1 MKFKFLLLFFLIFT
15 NQSWIKADD
24 IKDFQIEGMS
34 LYDSAL
40 NYFSKSKI
48 KNSEEDYFKD
58 KKYTTAT
65 ITSSKFEV
73 YQQVQ
78 ITYKSNDDKFVLID
92 INGIIDK
99 NYQDCLNEIEIISK
113 DFEKLFP
120 NAKKSD
126 LYTFPHWQDKSGN
139 SKVSDMLWTFS
150 NGDLIILA
158 CYNWNSAFGKKN
170 RYVDELR
177 ISIGSK
183 EFDDYLI
190 GLN

>member
-34 LYDSAL
+34 LYDSEL

-48 KNSEEDYFKD
+48 KDNEEDYYKD

>member
-1 MKFKFLLLFFLIFT
+1 MKNLLLILILTFSFQT
-15 NQSWIKADD
+15 LVKAND

-48 KNSEEDYFKD
+48 KDSEEDYYKD
-58 KKYTTAT
+58 KKYTTTT
-65 ITSSKFEV
+65 ITSSKFEA

-78 ITYKSNDDKFVLID
+78 ITYKSNDNKFVLID

-113 DFEKLFP
+113 DFDKMFP
-120 NAKKSD
+120 NTKKSD
-126 LYTFPHWQDKSGN
+126 LYTFPHWQDKSGD

-150 NGDLIILA
+150 NGDLIVLA
-158 CYNWNSAFGKKN
+158 CYNWNSALGKKN

-183 EFDDYLI
+183 EFDDYLT

>member
-1 MKFKFLLLFFLIFT
+1 MKKLIPVLILAFIF
-15 NQSWIKADD
+15 QSWSYADD
-24 IKDFQIEGMS
+24 IRDFQIEGMS

-40 NYFSKSKI
+40 DYFSKSKI
-48 KNSEEDYFKD
+48 KNSEEDYYED

-78 ITYKSNDDKFVLID
+78 ITYKSNDNKFVLID

-99 NYQDCLNEIEIISK
+99 NYQDCLKEIEIIAK
-113 DFEKLFP
+113 DFEKMFP
-120 NAKKSD
+120 NTKKSD
-126 LYTFPHWQDKSGN
+126 LYTFPHWQDKSEE

-150 NGDLIILA
+150 NGDLIVLA

-190 GLN
+190 SLN

>member
-1 MKFKFLLLFFLIFT
+1 MKKLILVLILTFIF
-15 NQSWIKADD
+15 QSWSSADD
-24 IKDFQIEGMS
+24 IRDFQIEGMS

-40 NYFSKSKI
+40 DYFSKSKI
-48 KNSEEDYFKD
+48 KNSEEDYYDD
-58 KKYTTAT
+58 KTYTTST
-65 ITSSKFEV
+65 ITSSKFDV

-78 ITYKSNDDKFVLID
+78 ITYKSNDNKFLLLD

-99 NYQDCLNEIEIISK
+99 NYQDCLKEIEIIAK
-113 DFEKLFP
+113 DFQKMFP
-120 NAKKSD
+120 NSKKSD
-126 LYTFPHWQDKSGN
+126 LYTFSHWQDKSGD

-158 CYNWNSAFGKKN
+158 CYNWDTAFGKKN
-170 RYVDELR
+170 GYIDELR

-190 GLN
+190 SLN

>member
-1 MKFKFLLLFFLIFT
+1 
-15 NQSWIKADD
+15 
-24 IKDFQIEGMS
+24 MS

-48 KNSEEDYFKD
+48 KDNEEDYYKD

-99 NYQDCLNEIEIISK
+99 NYQDCLKEIK
-113 DFEKLFP
+113 
-120 NAKKSD
+120 
-126 LYTFPHWQDKSGN
+126 
-139 SKVSDMLWTFS
+139 
-150 NGDLIILA
+150 
-158 CYNWNSAFGKKN
+158 
-170 RYVDELR
+170 
-177 ISIGSK
+177 
-183 EFDDYLI
+183 
-190 GLN
+190 

>member
-1 MKFKFLLLFFLIFT
+1 MKNLLLILILTFSFQT
-15 NQSWIKADD
+15 LVKAND

-48 KNSEEDYFKD
+48 KDNEEDYYKD

-183 EFDDYLI
+183 EFDDY
-190 GLN
+190 

>member
-1 MKFKFLLLFFLIFT
+1 MKKLLLIIILAFSIKTWT
-15 NQSWIKADD
+15 NADD
-24 IKDFQIEGMS
+24 IREFEIESMS

-40 NYFSKSKI
+40 DYFSKSKI
-48 KNSEEDYFKD
+48 KKSEEDYYKD
-58 KKYTTAT
+58 NKYTTAT
-65 ITSSKFEV
+65 ISSSKFEV

-78 ITYKSNDDKFVLID
+78 ITYKSNDKKFSLID

-99 NYQDCLNEIEIISK
+99 NYQDCLKEIEIIAK
-113 DFEKLFP
+113 DFQKMFP
-120 NAKKSD
+120 NSKKSD
-126 LYTFPHWQDKSGN
+126 LYTFSHWQDKSGD

-158 CYNWNSAFGKKN
+158 CYNWDTAFGKKN
-170 RYVDELR
+170 GYVDELR

-190 GLN
+190 SLN

>member
-1 MKFKFLLLFFLIFT
+1 MKNLLLILILTFSFQT
-15 NQSWIKADD
+15 LVKAND

-48 KNSEEDYFKD
+48 KDSEEDYYKD
-58 KKYTTAT
+58 KKYITTT

-78 ITYKSNDDKFVLID
+78 ITYKSNDNKFLLID

-113 DFEKLFP
+113 DFDKMFP
-120 NAKKSD
+120 NTKKSD
-126 LYTFPHWQDKSGN
+126 LYTFPHWQDKSGD

-150 NGDLIILA
+150 NGNLIVLA

-177 ISIGSK
+177 ITIGSK
-183 EFDDYLI
+183 EFDDYLT

>member
-1 MKFKFLLLFFLIFT
+1 MKKLLLIIILAFSIKTWT
-15 NQSWIKADD
+15 NADD
-24 IKDFQIEGMS
+24 IREFEIESMS

-40 NYFSKSKI
+40 DYFSKSKI
-48 KNSEEDYFKD
+48 KNSEEDYYDD
-58 KKYTTAT
+58 KTYTTST
-65 ITSSKFEV
+65 ITSSKFDV

-78 ITYKSNDDKFVLID
+78 ITYKSNDNKFLLLD

-99 NYQDCLNEIEIISK
+99 NYQDCLKEIEIIAK
-113 DFEKLFP
+113 DFQKMFT
-120 NAKKSD
+120 NSKKSD
-126 LYTFPHWQDKSGN
+126 LYTFSHWQDKSGD

-158 CYNWNSAFGKKN
+158 CYNWDTAFGKKN
-170 RYVDELR
+170 GYIDELR

-190 GLN
+190 SLN

>member
-1 MKFKFLLLFFLIFT
+1 LKKLLLIIILAFSIKTWT
-15 NQSWIKADD
+15 NADD
-24 IKDFQIEGMS
+24 IREFEIESMS

-40 NYFSKSKI
+40 DYFSKSKI
-48 KNSEEDYFKD
+48 KKSEEDYYKD
-58 KKYTTAT
+58 NKYTTAT
-65 ITSSKFEV
+65 ISSSKFEV

-78 ITYKSNDDKFVLID
+78 ITYKSNDKKFSLID

-99 NYQDCLNEIEIISK
+99 NYQDCLEEIEIISK
-113 DFEKLFP
+113 DFGKMFP
-120 NAKKSD
+120 NTKKSD
-126 LYTFPHWQDKSGN
+126 LYTFPHWQDKSGA

-150 NGDLIILA
+150 NGDLIVLA